1 MYTLI
6 RGFLVAA
13 LVTVS
18 VACSDEEQ
26 SAGSTVDTTSTS
38 VTTTTPASITS
49 STTSSTAPVTVAP
62 SSTVPVTTG
71 PPSTAPVTTAP
82 LPVAMPFA
90 AYMVRDQLLVPVRRQ
105 ASAATPQAAL
115 AALFLGPTASERS
128 QGVLS
133 LVPPTARLRGVR
145 VSGATVTVDVSSQFE
160 SGGGS
165 LAMSLR
171 VAQVVYTATQ
181 FPGITDVRFEV
192 DGTPVDMLGGEGI
205 MVDPARR
212 DQYTDGIIPPILLES
227 PLPGDRFVQPI
238 VIRGATNVFEATVN
252 YQLVAPNGTVL
263 LEGVTFATCGTGCW
277 GVFEHQVESLP
288 AGTKGPIT
296 LRVFDWSEADGVTM
310 LDLVE
315 FVLT

>member
-1 MYTLI
+1 MNTLI

-13 LVTVS
+13 LVTS
-18 VACSDEEQ
+18 TVACSDEEQ
-26 SAGSTVDTTSTS
+26 SSGSTGVATSTS
-38 VTTTTPASITS
+38 STSSTTTAAA
-49 STTSSTAPVTVAP
+49 STTSSTASTTVAP
-62 SSTVPVTTG
+62 GSTT
-71 PPSTAPVTTAP
+71 PVTTAP
-82 LPVAMPFA
+82 ASTSPITTVPVPVAVPFA
-90 AYMVRDQLLVPVRRQ
+90 AYMVRDELLVPVRRQ

-115 AALFLGPTASERS
+115 AALFVGPTAAERA

-133 LVPPTARLRGVR
+133 LVPPTARLRSVS
-145 VSGATVTVDVSSQFE
+145 VSGATATVDVSSQFE

-165 LAMSLR
+165 LAMRLR

-181 FPGITDVRFEV
+181 FPGVTDVRFEV
-192 DGTPVDMLGGEGI
+192 DGNPVDMLSGEGI

-212 DQYTDGIIPPILLES
+212 DQYTDGIIPAILLES
-227 PLPGDRFVQPI
+227 PLLGDRFVQPI
-238 VIRGATNVFEATVN
+238 VIRGATNAFEATVN

-263 LEGVTFATCGTGCW
+263 LEGVTYATCGTGCW
-277 GVFEHQVESLP
+277 GVFEHQIESLP